1 MIALDND
8 EMSAVMSAARPL
20 EPRARTE
27 FLQAVAAEL
36 EQHRQRPGVVYRACR
51 DLQRRFF
58 DPPQF
63 HGASKYD

>member
-8 EMSAVMSAARPL
+8 EMSAVMYAARPL

-36 EQHRQRPGVVYRACR
+36 EQQQQRGPGAIYRTCR
-51 DLQRRFF
+51 ELQKRYF
-58 DPPQF
+58 DPPI
-63 HGASKYD
+63 ATSSEYD